1 MAPLNVISRGLV
13 PTVLGS
19 PLDKHESGDIGT

>member
-1 MAPLNVISRGLV
+1 MAPLNVISCGFV
-13 PTVLGS
+13 PTVLGA